1 MQPPPD
7 SIIVKVVQEPVRS
20 TTIVDVLLGS
30 LGLVGVLLF
39 AALVL
44 GVILGGSMIG
54 WKLLRQR
61 YNLEPA
67 PDSESLRVTPQ

>member
-30 LGLVGVLLF
+30 IGLVGVLLF

-44 GVILGGSMIG
+44 GVILGGGMIAL
-54 WKLLRQR
+54 KLLRAR
-61 YNLEPA
+61 YSLEPT
-67 PDSESLRVTPQ
+67 PDSESLRVTPH

>member
-30 LGLVGVLLF
+30 IGLVGVLLF

-44 GVILGGSMIG
+44 GVILGGGMIAL
-54 WKLLRQR
+54 KLLRAR
-61 YNLEPA
+61 YSIEPA
-67 PDSESLRVTPQ
+67 PDSESLRVTPH

>member
-30 LGLVGVLLF
+30 IGLVGVLLF

-44 GVILGGSMIG
+44 GVILGGGMIAL
-54 WKLLRQR
+54 KLLRAR
-61 YNLEPA
+61 YSIDPG
-67 PDSESLRVTPQ
+67 PDSESLRVTPH

>member
-1 MQPPPD
+1 MQPPDP
-7 SIIVKVVQEPVRS
+7 IIVRVVQEPEKS

-30 LGLVGVLLF
+30 LGLVGVLLL
-39 AALVL
+39 AAVVL
-44 GVILGGSMIG
+44 GALLAGTMIG
-54 WKLLRQR
+54 IKLFRAR

>member
-20 TTIVDVLLGS
+20 TTIGDVLLGS

-44 GVILGGSMIG
+44 GVILGGGMIAL
-54 WKLLRQR
+54 KLLRAR
-61 YNLEPA
+61 YSIEPV
-67 PDSESLRVTPQ
+67 PDSESLRVTPH